1 MHRRFVPISRLVGSD
16 LRAWHR
22 SWTDYG
28 GTRKQPLATADL
40 LSQTA
45 PVPKLPVARSPL
57 VRASTMDWPNFF
69 RGRGVHVSLRRQDR
83 SRRAAG
89 RRIAA
94 TSRETARHD
103 LAHAAGPAG
112 RAGAQSRR
120 SALPDAIL
128 RIAESREPHAPITRS
143 RAPQDLLK
151 GGKAFAREAGRGR
164 GLPVALRQSRKIL
177 SGW

>member
-40 LSQTA
+40 LFQTDL
-45 PVPKLPVARSPL
+45 VPKLLVVRSPL
-57 VRASTMDWPNFF
+57 GRTGTIDWPNFF

-89 RRIAA
+89 RCIAS
-94 TSRETARHD
+94 TSRETPAHD
-103 LAHAAGPAG
+103 L
-112 RAGAQSRR
+112 
-120 SALPDAIL
+120 
-128 RIAESREPHAPITRS
+128 
-143 RAPQDLLK
+143 
-151 GGKAFAREAGRGR
+151 
-164 GLPVALRQSRKIL
+164 
-177 SGW
+177 